1 MRRPWLYRA
10 LAALLAVAGM
20 AGTAQARDL
29 LVLADDIPAGLDYDG
44 PSASLIPT
52 YGGIANLLE
61 PLVYYAPGEV
71 NEEGV
76 QLLDFNAFEGRLA
89 ESWTYDAESFT
100 WTFHLRKGV
109 KGCNGATFDADDVL
123 YTFARAK
130 SVSGAAPIGWFLANV
145 GSVAGFT
152 PAVFAPDEA
161 GAAARALGDEVT
173 KVDDHTV
180 RIRQSGPNK
189 LFLRVL
195 TIFGLYMFDK
205 ETMEANA
212 TEDDPWSHTYANN
225 VNAPGF
231 GPWCLES
238 WDKGAG
244 FSVTANAD
252 YYRGA
257 PAFERVVLRKV
268 PQSANRVAVLMS
280 DRAQVA
286 ERLTPKE
293 YDNLSRAAGVKVVGT
308 YGNENLFIYVNHQV
322 PPYDNLAMR
331 KALAHAIPY
340 DKIIATSYFGK
351 ARKWRGMIP
360 STYPGFH
367 EASAQY
373 DYDPEKARAYLA
385 EAGYP
390 GGAGLEAFPDA
401 LRITYIAEKET
412 ALGPTA
418 TVLQTALRDV
428 GIPMVLD
435 PIPQTQYGDRE
446 LVKKDMPFGLTDH
459 VKPIGVDAAYGI
471 LLSYVSAAKGGIM
484 NAMNYSNEAVD
495 NALFS
500 TLNEADDAKRSATL
514 AGIQQTLMEELAM
527 LPILEYKTHW
537 AVSDDIEGVVWHP
550 DNALHWYDF
559 RPVE

>member
-1 MRRPWLYRA
+1 MRITWLHH
-10 LAALLAVAGM
+10 LLISAVAATGLSG
-20 AGTAQARDL
+20 AAHAKDL

-44 PSASLIPT
+44 PSASLIPS
-52 YGGIANLLE
+52 YGGIANLLD

-76 QLLDFNAFEGRLA
+76 QLLDFNQFEGRLA
-89 ESWTYDAESFT
+89 ESWSYDAASLT
-100 WTFHLRKGV
+100 WTFNLRKDV
-109 KGCNGATFDADDVL
+109 KGCNGATFNADDVV

-130 SVSGAAPIGWFLANV
+130 SISGAAPIGWFLANV
-145 GSVAGFT
+145 GSVDGFT

-161 GAAARALGDEVT
+161 GAAARVLGDEV
-173 KVDDHTV
+173 KKIDDYTV
-180 RIRQSGPNK
+180 QIRQSGPNQ

-195 TIFGLYMFDK
+195 TIFGLYIFDK

-212 TEDDPWSHTYANN
+212 TDDDPWSHTYANN

-231 GPWCLES
+231 GPWCLDNWE
-238 WDKGAG
+238 KGSG
-244 FSVTANAD
+244 FTVTANKD

-257 PAFERVVLRKV
+257 PAFDRIVLRKV
-268 PQSANRVAVLMS
+268 PQSANRVAILRS
-280 DRAQVA
+280 GQAQIA

-293 YDNLSRAAGVKVVGT
+293 YNSLSGVDSVEVVST
-308 YGNENLFIYVNHQV
+308 YGNENLFLYVNYQV

-331 KALAHAIPY
+331 KALAHAVPY
-340 DKIIATSYFGK
+340 AKIIDTSYFGK
-351 ARKWRGMIP
+351 ARKWPGMIP
-360 STYPGFH
+360 TTYPGFH

-373 DYDPEKARAYLA
+373 AYDPEKARAFLI

-390 GGAGLEAFPDA
+390 DGKGLEAFPDA
-401 LRITYIAEKET
+401 LRITYIAEKES

-418 TVLQTALRDV
+418 TVLQTALREV
-428 GIPMVLD
+428 GIPMELD

-495 NALFS
+495 GALFS
-500 TLNEADDAKRSATL
+500 TLNEADDAKRAATL
-514 AGIQQTLMEELAM
+514 AQIQETLMAELAM
-527 LPILEYKTHW
+527 VPILEYKTHW
-537 AVSDDIEGVVWHP
+537 ATSADITGVVWHP
-550 DNALHWYDF
+550 DNALHYYDF

>member
-1 MRRPWLYRA
+1 MHISWLHRLLVA
-10 LAALLAVAGM
+10 FVAAVGM
-20 AGTAQARDL
+20 AGAAQAKDL

-44 PSASLIPT
+44 PTASLIPT

-76 QLLDFNAFEGRLA
+76 QLLDFNKFEGRLA
-89 ESWTYDAESFT
+89 ESWTYDPETFT
-100 WTFHLRKGV
+100 WTFTLRQGV
-109 KGCNGATFDADDVL
+109 KGCNGATFNADDVV

-130 SVSGAAPIGWFLANV
+130 SVSGAAPIGWFLSNV
-145 GSVAGFT
+145 GSIAGFT
-152 PAVFAPDEA
+152 PAVFAQDES
-161 GAAARALGDEVT
+161 GAAARTLGDEVE
-173 KVDDHTV
+173 KIDDYTV
-180 RIRQSGPNK
+180 QIRQSGPNQ

-195 TIFGLYMFDK
+195 TIFGLYIYDK

-212 TEDDPWSHTYANN
+212 TEEDPWSHTYNNN

-231 GPWCLES
+231 GPWCLDS

-244 FSVTANAD
+244 FNVVANAD

-257 PAFERVVLRKV
+257 PAYDRVVLRKV
-268 PQSANRVAVLMS
+268 PQSANRVAILQS
-280 DRAQVA
+280 GRAQIA

-293 YDNLSRAAGVKVVGT
+293 YDRLSGMDGVKVVST
-308 YGNENLFIYVNHQV
+308 YGNENLFLYVNYQV
-322 PPYDNLAMR
+322 PPYDNVAMR
-331 KALAHAIPY
+331 KALAHAVPY

-351 ARKWRGMIP
+351 ARKWPGMIP
-360 STYPGFH
+360 TTYPGYH
-367 EASAQY
+367 EASVQY
-373 DYDPEKARAYLA
+373 AEDPEKARAYLA

-390 GGAGLEAFPDA
+390 EGQGLEAFPDA
-401 LRITYIAEKET
+401 LRITYIAEKES

-428 GIPMVLD
+428 GIPMELD
-435 PIPQTQYGDRE
+435 PIPQTQYGERE
-446 LVKKDMPFGLTDH
+446 LVKKDMPLGLTDH

-471 LLSYVSAAKGGIM
+471 LLSYVTAAKGGIM

-500 TLNEADDAKRSATL
+500 TLNEADDAKRAATL
-514 AGIQQTLMEELAM
+514 VDIQETLMEELAM
-527 LPILEYKTHW
+527 VPILEYKTHW
-537 AVSDDIEGVVWHP
+537 ATSADVTGVVWHP
-550 DNALHWYDF
+550 DNALHYYDF
-559 RPVE
+559 RPAE